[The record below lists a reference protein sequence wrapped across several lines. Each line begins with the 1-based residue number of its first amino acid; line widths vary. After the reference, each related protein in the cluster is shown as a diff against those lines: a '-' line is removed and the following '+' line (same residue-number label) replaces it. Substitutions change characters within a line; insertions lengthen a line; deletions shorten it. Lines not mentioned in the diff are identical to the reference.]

1 MAAAQQQQ
9 AQPPLV
15 PVAIP
20 NHIGKCVDFTTY
32 QNIAGQPGLVEINKQ
47 GYKIMGLTGPQLRY
61 DDIRYNVRS
70 NFGNGAENDII
81 FPREITN
88 LYDCPANAA
97 ANPANNIQML
107 GGRKSRKAR
116 KHRKTRKGRKA
127 SKRKST
133 RKH

>member
-9 AQPPLV
+9 QPQVPLRDR
-15 PVAIP
+15 AEP
-20 NHIGKCVDFTTY
+20 NDIGKCVDFTTY
-32 QNIAGQPGLVEINKQ
+32 QNIAGHHGLVQINKQ
-47 GYKIMGLTGPQLRY
+47 GYRIMSLTGPQLRY

-70 NFGNGAENDII
+70 NFGAGPEDDII

-88 LYDCPANAA
+88 LYDCPADG
-97 ANPANNIQML
+97 NIQMQ
-107 GGRKSRKAR
+107 GGRKGR
-116 KHRKTRKGRKA
+116 KHRKTNKTRKGRKA